1 MPTTSQQTSGAS
13 DADIDSKINAFQALV
28 HLPRTLKVAG
38 GVLADSRVSVLP
50 KLLFLGSVA
59 FVLAALLTPEAL
71 AEFIAVIPGL
81 GDVLALGFLPV
92 DGAIDW
98 ITLGIV
104 ALNMMKF
111 FPQDIVNEHFDAA
124 VAKGKPSGPIVD
136 ADPIR

>member
-1 MPTTSQQTSGAS
+1 MPTTSQQTRGAS

-38 GVLADSRVSVLP
+38 GVLGDSRVKALP
-50 KLLFLGSVA
+50 KVLFLGSVV

-81 GDVLALGFLPV
+81 GDLLALGFLPV

-104 ALNMMKF
+104 ALNMMKL

-124 VAKGKPSGPIVD
+124 VAKSKPSGPIVD

>member
-1 MPTTSQQTSGAS
+1 MPTTSQQTSRAS

-38 GVLADSRVSVLP
+38 GVLADARVSVLP
-50 KLLFLGSVA
+50 KALFLGSVA

-81 GDVLALGFLPV
+81 GDLLALGFLPV

-104 ALNMMKF
+104 ALNMMKL

-124 VAKGKPSGPIVD
+124 VAKGKPTGRVVD
-136 ADPIR
+136 ADPVR

>member
-1 MPTTSQQTSGAS
+1 MPTTSQQTRGAS

-38 GVLADSRVSVLP
+38 GVLGDSRVKALP
-50 KLLFLGSVA
+50 KMLFLGSVV

-81 GDVLALGFLPV
+81 GDLLALGFLPV

-104 ALNMMKF
+104 ALNMMKL

-124 VAKGKPSGPIVD
+124 VAKSKPSGPIVD

>member
-1 MPTTSQQTSGAS
+1 MPTQQQTSRMSG
-13 DADIDSKINAFQALV
+13 ADIDSKINAFQALV

-38 GVLADSRVSVLP
+38 SVLTDSRVSVLP